1 MQTEL
6 VKFERKAQ
14 NELREAEQA
23 LQAFIKDRLD
33 AGRAT
38 MKSQLALVLA
48 VRARQL
54 SNLRAGEVVR
64 STRPA
69 KKSQSRVAA

>member
-1 MQTEL
+1 M
-6 VKFERKAQ
+6 KFERKAQ

-38 MKSQLALVLA
+38 MKSQLELVLA